1 MQNQIKSEII
11 LGTDN
16 LSLKRGEKLLFE
28 KMSWQLPRGKFLAVT
43 GISGSGKS
51 SLLACLSGII
61 KQSDGSF
68 YASVNEK
75 NSVGYVFQDYR
86 LSENLSVLDNVLCGK
101 LGFYQ
106 WWQTLFSFSK
116 QEKIKAL
123 AILQKLGLE
132 NLVHRPVREIS
143 GGEQQRTAIAR
154 VMLQNPK
161 LIFADEPTSN
171 LDKNLAETVL
181 KLFKQKCQTENCTII
196 AVLHEPTLVEK
207 FADYELNIGDENL
220 NNWRFQAK

>member
-143 GGEQQRTAIAR
+143 GGEQQRTAVAR

-161 LIFADEPTSN
+161 IIFADEPTSN

-207 FADYELNIGDENL
+207 FADYELNIGNENL